1 MDIWVAQN
9 TQMNPLTS
17 SVVSLKTQ
25 EFTSAPERAYTH
37 THTHT
42 HTCMCTSGS
51 PQVESFNELR

>member
-42 HTCMCTSGS
+42 HTHACVH
-51 PQVESFNELR
+51 QEALK